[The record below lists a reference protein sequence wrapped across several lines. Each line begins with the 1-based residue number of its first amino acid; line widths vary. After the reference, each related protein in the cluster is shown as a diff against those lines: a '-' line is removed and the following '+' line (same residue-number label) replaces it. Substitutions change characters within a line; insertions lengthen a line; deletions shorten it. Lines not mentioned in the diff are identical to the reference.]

1 METLNNVEKEHI
13 FRNPSNERFGTPSL
27 QEVVAPHIEAFNSIS
42 EFGEGQP
49 GLLDYAVRDIGS
61 VSVFDNADSSINI
74 DPNGNSLASETQP
87 R

>member
-1 METLNNVEKEHI
+1 MSTFNTVERERI